1 MGGASAAMNTSHEL
15 QQRALVI
22 DGLSYYSDG
31 YTGDL
36 EAGGVDALN
45 ITVCHFEAG
54 YAEAC
59 DRIAGWLARTAAA
72 ASAWRLVERRGD
84 LDAAKADGKVGVI
97 MGFQNMRPIEDDLDR
112 LALFHKLGVRI
123 MQLTY
128 NYRNFLGDG
137 CLETEN
143 AGLSVIGRDAIRLMN
158 QLGIAID
165 LSHVVDRTALDA
177 IEISDKPVL
186 ATHADA
192 RALVPLPRNKPDDV
206 IKAIA
211 AAGGVVG
218 ASVYGPMLWDGD
230 TTRRPTID
238 DFVRHLEHIVE
249 VAGIDHV
256 GFGTDLP
263 AAKDLT
269 KTAFEA
275 ANRRLWSGISSYG
288 DAFGHDIPARYPAD
302 ANTHAKLP
310 AITEALRRRGWRD
323 RDIEAYLGGNFA
335 RALGEIWD
343 R

>member
-1 MGGASAAMNTSHEL
+1 MGGASAIMTTAQEI

-31 YTGDL
+31 YTSDL
-36 EAGGVDALN
+36 RAGGVDALN
-45 ITVCHFEAG
+45 VTVCHFEAD
-54 YAEAC
+54 YREAC
-59 DRIAGWLARTAAA
+59 DRIAGWLARTAAPE
-72 ASAWRLVERRGD
+72 SEWRLVERRGD
-84 LDAAKADGKVGVI
+84 LDAARADGKTGVV
-97 MGFQNMRPIEDDLDR
+97 MGWQNMRPVEDDLDR
-112 LALFHKLGVRI
+112 LALFHKLGVRV
-123 MQLTY
+123 MQITY

-137 CLETEN
+137 CLETED
-143 AGLSVIGRDAIRLMN
+143 AGLSVMGRDAVRLMN

-165 LSHVVDRTALDA
+165 LSHVGDRTALDA
-177 IEISDKPVL
+177 IALSEKPVL

-192 RALVPLPRNKPDDV
+192 RALVDLPRNKPDYLL
-206 IKAIA
+206 KAIA
-211 AAGGVVG
+211 ETGGVIG

-230 TTRRPTID
+230 RTRRPTID

-269 KTAFEA
+269 KTAFAA

-302 ANTHAKLP
+302 ANSHAKLP
-310 AITEALRRRGWRD
+310 NITGALVARGWRD
-323 RDIEAYLGGNFA
+323 RDIEAYLGGNIA
-335 RALGEIWD
+335 RAFGEIW
-343 R
+343 RP